1 VCEFQFPGPQE
12 LFKFNPAQ
20 VPRSKLMEDLACYL
34 ITLTLPEDPE
44 PLLDKGACGFNH
56 QPGLPGD
63 WSELCTCCLGQY
75 IEGEDIVL
83 LDLRVQEVCVVS
95 MVEFPF
101 FSFKVP
107 FKTFNCKFHYTPWY
121 EGVVI

>member
-1 VCEFQFPGPQE
+1 
-12 LFKFNPAQ
+12 
-20 VPRSKLMEDLACYL
+20 
-34 ITLTLPEDPE
+34 
-44 PLLDKGACGFNH
+44 DKGACGFNH

-107 FKTFNCKFHYTPWY
+107 FKTFNCKFHYTLWY
-121 EGVVI
+121 EGVVINVLAVGVFHDLLEFLAGVGYPIKGPVVPYKLPCILREGVYEE